1 MGPPPAVAA
10 VRSGVR
16 AGLAGLAPGDL
27 VLAACSGGADSLA
40 LAAALAHEAPRLGLR
55 GGGVTVDHGL
65 QDGSADRAA
74 QVAALL
80 GRLGL
85 DPVRIATVT
94 VASGPGR
101 GGPEAAARTARY
113 AALEQVAEQ
122 TGAAA
127 VLLAHSRDD
136 QAETVLLGLARGSGA
151 RALAGMPAQRGRLRR
166 PLLGLSRAALREA
179 CQALHLE
186 PWDDPHNFDPSYARA
201 RVRHQALP
209 ALEAA
214 LGPGIAEALARSA
227 AQLSADCA
235 ALDAIAAAEEWRIH
249 RAGPGPGPGV
259 ADAGRPGTAAT
270 DPGPTDAG
278 GAAAGG
284 RGVAGGGLG
293 GTGVATAAPGSA
305 APGGG
310 DPTGGMVRAGAA
322 GRAGSGPGGI
332 PVPGGGGVAT
342 AQPADPAAHAGVGAA
357 AELRAV
363 LDIDGLDGLAAAV
376 RGRVL
381 RSAALAAG
389 CPGGSLS
396 ASHVAALDALVT
408 GWHGQRGADLPG
420 GIRVQRRYGKLL
432 FSGAG

>member
-1 MGPPPAVAA
+1 MGPHPAVAA
-10 VRSGVR
+10 VRGGVR

-179 CQALHLE
+179 CQALQLE

-235 ALDAIAAAEEWRIH
+235 ALDAIAAAEEWRIQ
-249 RAGPGPGPGV
+249 RAEPGWRRALVGWRG
-259 ADAGRPGTAAT
+259 ATRPWT
-270 DPGPTDAG
+270 
-278 GAAAGG
+278 
-284 RGVAGGGLG
+284 RGQ
-293 GTGVATAAPGSA
+293 AP
-305 APGGG
+305 
-310 DPTGGMVRAGAA
+310 AGAA
-322 GRAGSGPGGI
+322 GWRGPGRRAARAGARRDPGAGA
-332 PVPGGGGVAT
+332 GGWTPRNRRTRRRTPGVA
-342 AQPADPAAHAGVGAA
+342 AD

>member
-1 MGPPPAVAA
+1 MGPHPAVAA
-10 VRSGVR
+10 VRGGVR

-65 QDGSADRAA
+65 QPGSADRAA
-74 QVAALL
+74 QAAELL
-80 GRLGL
+80 SRLGL
-85 DPVRIATVT
+85 EPVSTISVL
-94 VASGPGR
+94 VASGPGS

-127 VLLAHSRDD
+127 VLLGHSRDD

-151 RALAGMPAQRGRLRR
+151 RALAGMPARRGRLRR
-166 PLLGLSRAALREA
+166 PLLGMSRAALREA
-179 CQALHLE
+179 CRAQRLE

-227 AQLSADCA
+227 AQLSADCE
-235 ALDAIAAAEEWRIH
+235 ALDAIAAAEAWRIQV
-249 RAGPGPGPGV
+249 AGPG
-259 ADAGRPGTAAT
+259 GT
-270 DPGPTDAG
+270 
-278 GAAAGG
+278 
-284 RGVAGGGLG
+284 
-293 GTGVATAAPGSA
+293 
-305 APGGG
+305 
-310 DPTGGMVRAGAA
+310 
-322 GRAGSGPGGI
+322 
-332 PVPGGGGVAT
+332 
-342 AQPADPAAHAGVGAA
+342 PAAHAGLAA
-357 AELRAV
+357 DAALRAV
-363 LDIDGLDGLAAAV
+363 LDIAGLAGLTPAI

-396 ASHVAALDALVT
+396 ASHIAALDALVT
-408 GWHGQRGADLPG
+408 GWHGQRGTDLPG

-432 FSGAG
+432 FSGGRPAGANPPDRTGAEAAGGRD